1 MPSLGAAAPLDCRLV
16 TLAERIR
23 MNKEI
28 VSTSDA
34 PSAIGPY
41 SQAVKTGLVVF
52 TSGQIGIDPAS
63 GELRQDFDGTGPA
76 GV

>member
-1 MPSLGAAAPLDCRLV
+1 
-16 TLAERIR
+16 

-28 VSTSDA
+28 VSTPDA

-52 TSGQIGIDPAS
+52 TSGQIGLDPAS
-63 GELRQDFDGTGPA
+63 GELRQDFEAQVRQLQDWRSGQGR
-76 GV
+76 GDNWRML

>member
-1 MPSLGAAAPLDCRLV
+1 
-16 TLAERIR
+16 

-52 TSGQIGIDPAS
+52 TSGQIGLDPAS
-63 GELRQDFDGTGPA
+63 RRVAAGFRGAGPA
-76 GV
+76 GVQESGGGRQGKRRLAARTP